1 MEQRAI
7 STVHHDTVVTDVQ
20 SEHMLNILGFLAPN
34 IMSLFI
40 IFASYILVSVIVK
53 YLV

>member
-1 MEQRAI
+1 MEQRTI
-7 STVHHDTVVTDVQ
+7 STIHHNTIVTDVQ

-34 IMSLFI
+34 TISLCI
-40 IFASYILVSVIVK
+40 IITPYILVSVIVK